1 MIANRLSFSDDV
13 AGATLMAA
21 GASAPE
27 LFTIVVCIFF
37 NNSEIGMGTIVG
49 SEIFNQL
56 VICAG
61 SIFAGE

>member
-1 MIANRLSFSDDV
+1 
-13 AGATLMAA
+13 MAA
-21 GASAPE
+21 GAAAPE